1 MTKATPKP
9 VTVKLP
15 APDDPSLKG
24 ELKCV
29 GGSKDDTFNTVLL
42 NQVANTLWVAHAD
55 KETQTKQFA
64 AAALAMIGAKPA
76 DELEGML
83 GAQMVAAHSAAM
95 ECYRRAM
102 LPNQTYDGR
111 ESALKHAAKLSRTY
125 ADLVLALDKHRGK
138 GEQKVSVEHV
148 HVHKGGQA
156 IVGTVQAGGGVP
168 ANSEDQPHA
177 PPALTYEPGQT
188 LPSEIE
194 AVREAVPVARR

>member
-1 MTKATPKP
+1 
-9 VTVKLP
+9 
-15 APDDPSLKG
+15 
-24 ELKCV
+24 
-29 GGSKDDTFNTVLL
+29 LL

-102 LPNQTYDGR
+102 LPDQTFAGR
-111 ESALKHAAKLSRTY
+111 EANLRHAAKLSRVC
-125 ADLVLALDKHRGK
+125 ADLMLALDKHQGK
-138 GEQKVSVEHV
+138 GQQRVTVEHV

-188 LPSEIE
+188 LPSEIK

>member
-1 MTKATPKP
+1 
-9 VTVKLP
+9 
-15 APDDPSLKG
+15 
-24 ELKCV
+24 
-29 GGSKDDTFNTVLL
+29 
-42 NQVANTLWVAHAD
+42 
-55 KETQTKQFA
+55 
-64 AAALAMIGAKPA
+64 MIGAKPA

-83 GAQMVAAHSAAM
+83 VAQMVAAHAAAM

-168 ANSEDQPHA
+168 ANSEDQPHV
-177 PPALTYEPGQT
+177 PPALTYDPGQT

>member
-1 MTKATPKP
+1 
-9 VTVKLP
+9 
-15 APDDPSLKG
+15 
-24 ELKCV
+24 
-29 GGSKDDTFNTVLL
+29 
-42 NQVANTLWVAHAD
+42 
-55 KETQTKQFA
+55 A
-64 AAALAMIGAKPA
+64 APA

-83 GAQMVAAHSAAM
+83 AAQIVAVHAAAM

-102 LPNQTYDGR
+102 LPDQTFAGR
-111 ESALKHAAKLSRTY
+111 ESNLRHAAKLSRTY

-138 GEQKVSVEHV
+138 GEQRVTVEHV

-177 PPALTYEPGQT
+177 PALTYEPGQT

-194 AVREAVPVARR
+194 AVGEAVP

>member
-1 MTKATPKP
+1 MSKTASKP
-9 VTVKLP
+9 VAVKLP

-24 ELKCV
+24 EFKSV
-29 GGSKDDTFNTVLL
+29 GGSKCDVFNVILL
-42 NQVANTLWVAHAD
+42 NQVANTLWVGHSD
-55 KETQTKQFA
+55 KEAQTKQFA
-64 AAALAMIGAKPA
+64 AAASAMIGVTPA

-83 GAQMVAAHSAAM
+83 GAQIVAAHSAAM

-102 LPNQTYDGR
+102 LPDQTFDGR

-138 GEQKVSVEHV
+138 GEQRVSVEHV